1 MKNTL
6 HSWDITPKEAIAL
19 QKKLAGLVQTRNS
32 FEPVR
37 TVGGLDVGFSGADA
51 RAAIAVL
58 DVSSL
63 ALIDSAVANVN
74 VSFPYIPGL
83 LSFREGPAVIAALEA
98 VTIKPDLLIL
108 DGQGLAH
115 PRRFGLACHIGV
127 VTGMPTI
134 GCAKSRLCGTY
145 REPGWN
151 RGSHTALNDHDEVIG
166 AVVRTR
172 SGVNPVYVSVG
183 HRIDLQTSISWVLL
197 CCTRYRL
204 PETTRWAHRL
214 AGSR

>member
-19 QKKLAGLVQTRNS
+19 QKKLAGLVQTGNS
-32 FEPVR
+32 FDTIR
-37 TVGGLDVGFSGADA
+37 TVGGVDVGFSGGGA

-63 ALIDSAVANVN
+63 ALIDSAVVNVT

-83 LSFREGPAVIAALEA
+83 LSFREGPAIIAALEA
-98 VTIKPDLLIL
+98 VTIKPDLLII

-127 VTGMPTI
+127 VTGLPTI

-145 REPGWN
+145 RAPGRN
-151 RGSHTALNDHDEVIG
+151 RGSHTALVDQGDVVG

-172 SGVNPVYVSVG
+172 TGVKPVFVSVG
-183 HRIDLQTSISWVLL
+183 HRIDLQTSIGWVLR

-204 PETTRWAHRL
+204 PETTRRAHHL